1 MPKLVPA
8 QGRSGREIDRI
19 AQCILDDFQPAAIE
33 EPQVVDVEA
42 IFEFGLPGLGIE
54 PDYQPLEQ
62 RGIQGY
68 TDLENMVCVVSA
80 ELADDSTAAPYF
92 RSTVAHEIGHA
103 ILHIPEYRRRRQKI
117 ISEQS
122 SNDRIFHRLPDTEI
136 PIYEN
141 PEWQAHRFAGGL
153 LMPEAAVRKAISVY
167 RDGRAALSTIFEVTP
182 AFARSRLKGLNMR
195 SRLKGL
201 NMLN

>member
-8 QGRSGREIDRI
+8 RGRSGIEIDRI
-19 AQCILDDFQPAAIE
+19 AKRVLGDFQPEAIE
-33 EPQVVDVEA
+33 EPQVVNVEF
-42 IFEFGLPGLGIE
+42 IFEFGLPDRGIE
-54 PDYQPLEQ
+54 SDYQPLEQ

-68 TDLENMVCVVSA
+68 TDSENMVCVVSA

-92 RSTVAHEIGHA
+92 RSTVAHEIGHV
-103 ILHIPEYRRRRQKI
+103 ILHIPEYRQRRQKI
-117 ISEQS
+117 ISEQA
-122 SNDRIFHRLPDTEI
+122 SNDKVLHRLPDTEI

-167 RDGRAALSTIFEVTP
+167 RGGRSALSSVFKVTP
-182 AFARSRLKGLNMR
+182 AFVR